1 MAPPEVGPDRQKE
14 SEKGQKIDGFT
25 GLERLNTVEQLK
37 QGAFREFLNQVMR
50 LRQDPEG
57 MKKIEAEL
65 LKQDKKRDT
74 KGMRMKDA
82 ARLFAVIG
90 KKVELTDTGMKITC
104 DFGKLS
110 FAEKRAIG
118 AGHILPPSVQKIAS
132 GGTDK
137 KSPTLTARTVRE
149 SGAGY
154 FDDQH
159 KYQSVFTGTE
169 IFIPYGEIKNI
180 DATKGAAVEARLE
193 GKAAQVASGSRA
205 DRGRVQDSVPP
216 APEQAPARTAVAP
229 RQTPTAAPTTAPAS
243 AATGPTATAETGP
256 VAAETQKTS
265 VKNVMAFGDSQMQ
278 GIARMGGA
286 PFEAQ
291 YKVGA
296 RISKVESIM
305 RQYLPGA
312 LRANPS
318 LSTIYVQTGGN
329 DRWDAGRIG
338 WKKTVEHMQRDM
350 RHLVAAV
357 KEINRTVRPS
367 PPLRIVVGTLMPYE
381 KTPGEIQSDND
392 IHQTCVAYNEW
403 LRQDHAKEGFAIFDG
418 FRAIEAAPGT
428 FAQAKQYQRKG
439 GDHHLNGR
447 GYKRLAQAFLE
458 QHTA

>member
-74 KGMRMKDA
+74 KGMRMQDA

-132 GGTDK
+132 GGTDE
-137 KSPTLTARTVRE
+137 KSPALAARTVRE

-154 FDDQH
+154 FDNQR

-216 APEQAPARTAVAP
+216 A
-229 RQTPTAAPTTAPAS
+229 
-243 AATGPTATAETGP
+243 TGPTATAETGP

-265 VKNVMAFGDSQMQ
+265 VKNVIAFGDSQMQ

-286 PFEAQ
+286 PFEAH

-357 KEINRTVRPS
+357 KEINRTIRPS